1 VVHHRVGMSE
11 VDHNLSLFGGSA
23 VISEV
28 KGSNQLQIWG
38 RFDCTTHFVTHPAA
52 GSEDA
57 NPCHARHLPTL
68 SGPQQA
74 IARQLL
80 QLLAHRAWSPP
91 PPSSLAEE
99 RTPLLPPCGGAR
111 FPTLTAEKLQ
121 VGFTT
126 GRGSTRFAGPAPG
139 LLRWQVS
146 GDGRRGPRPRRV
158 PARRS
163 RDQNNAAARQGS
175 GRRRGPH

>member
-1 VVHHRVGMSE
+1 MGAVADAPGKVVHHRVGMSE
-11 VDHNLSLFGGSA
+11 VDHDLSLFGGSA

-74 IARQLL
+74 MARHIL
-80 QLLAHRAWSPP
+80 Q
-91 PPSSLAEE
+91 
-99 RTPLLPPCGGAR
+99 
-111 FPTLTAEKLQ
+111 LQ

-126 GRGSTRFAGPAPG
+126 GRGPTRFAGPAPG
-139 LLRWQVS
+139 LPRWQVS
-146 GDGRRGPRPRRV
+146 GDG
-158 PARRS
+158 
-163 RDQNNAAARQGS
+163 
-175 GRRRGPH
+175 